1 MTRPPTD
8 EPDTDGTSDAGR
20 GATKEVY
27 GFVAWIATFFLFGA
41 YLLWAYLPES
51 WLHAIGVTYYPDK
64 YVSISIEVQA
74 WFGLHNGGGD
84 GGGGGGG
91 GGSVNALACCRY
103 WALAVPTHIV
113 VTGVATLIAYYGINR
128 MVCQHL
134 DALTTIRDRH
144 SHIEDMPIQVVNQL
158 LYSRAAR
165 ASKSKSKSK

>member
-84 GGGGGGG
+84 GGGGDGGAPG
-91 GGSVNALACCRY
+91 L
-103 WALAVPTHIV
+103 IV
-113 VTGVATLIAYYGINR
+113 TRLRGDFCSFRITWRNCKARLKKCKLVLI
-128 MVCQHL
+128 C
-134 DALTTIRDRH
+134 TTK
-144 SHIEDMPIQVVNQL
+144 PIP
-158 LYSRAAR
+158 R
-165 ASKSKSKSK
+165 